1 MSPAATRPSISRG
14 VAAQK
19 PWWPSAS
26 SRFAIAVDL
35 NAFTC
40 GRSFA
45 PGSTASIAARFRS
58 NVATSISNAGVTRS
72 ERGRRFSAHRPILAR
87 PTSRNVARSLPLS
100 ATIRAISVF
109 GERLGIGRLGYREV
123 VQLDLDFVR
132 SNFPAFARPI
142 NDGQSFFE
150 NAGGSF
156 ACRQTIDALTEYY
169 TDLKVQPY
177 SEFESS
183 RRAGELMDRSR
194 ERWAEALGVEAR
206 EVVFGP
212 STTANTY
219 VLAHAFADVLEP
231 GNEVI
236 VTNQDHEAN
245 TGAIRRAAERVGCEV
260 KEWRIDPDTGLLDIA
275 DFEALL
281 SERTGLV
288 TVPHASN
295 IVGSENDVT
304 RITQLAHAV
313 GARVIVDGVSFA
325 PHSLPDVGAIGADVY
340 LFSLYKTY
348 SVHQGLMV
356 RAGRADGRT
365 PEPEPLLQRQR
376 ERQAPQPGGTRPRAG
391 GVGRRGARLR
401 RSAPPAPWRIGHRRS
416 PHGGHE
422 RLDAVARA
430 TRMHSHRCCSTRSPV
445 ATTSGSSDQ
454 RRSMPSRVTAARPSH
469 SARSSRDPQE
479 VAHALV
485 ERGVQTSSGHYY
497 AARVLDGLG
506 IDPDRGV
513 VRLSFVHY
521 TSPADVER
529 AVDALA
535 DVFGSS

>member
-1 MSPAATRPSISRG
+1 MTVTVPNRA
-14 VAAQK
+14 
-19 PWWPSAS
+19 
-26 SRFAIAVDL
+26 
-35 NAFTC
+35 
-40 GRSFA
+40 
-45 PGSTASIAARFRS
+45 GSEHEW
-58 NVATSISNAGVTRS
+58 VGWGGG
-72 ERGRRFSAHRPILAR
+72 GRR
-87 PTSRNVARSLPLS
+87 
-100 ATIRAISVF
+100 
-109 GERLGIGRLGYREV
+109 YREF

-156 ACRQTIDALTEYY
+156 ACRQTIDALTGYY

-194 ERWAEALGVEAR
+194 ERWAEALGVESR

-219 VLAHAFADVLEP
+219 VLAHAFAEVLEP

-245 TGAIRRAAERVGCEV
+245 TGAIRRAAERIGCEV
-260 KEWRIDPDTGLLDIA
+260 KEWRIDPGTGLLDIA
-275 DFEALL
+275 DFEELL

-304 RITQLAHAV
+304 RITQLAHGV

-356 RAGRADGRT
+356 VRAGLMAELPNQSHFFNDSVSDKRLNPAGPDHAQVASAGAVLDYVEALHLHHGGSATDDLRT
-365 PEPEPLLQRQR
+365 AVTSVSALWRGHEDALTPLLLGALADRDDVR
-376 ERQAPQPGGTRPRAG
+376 LLGPATLD
-391 GVGRRGARLR
+391 GVE
-401 RSAPPAPWRIGHRRS
+401 GHRCPTIAFS
-416 PHGGHE
+416 P
-422 RLDAVARA
+422 LA
-430 TRMHSHRCCSTRSPV
+430 
-445 ATTSGSSDQ
+445 
-454 RRSMPSRVTAARPSH
+454 
-469 SARSSRDPQE
+469 RDPQE
-479 VAHALV
+479 VAHELV

-497 AARVLDGLG
+497 AARVLDALG

-521 TSPADVER
+521 TSPDDVAR
-529 AVDALA
+529 AVDALG
-535 DVFGSS
+535 DVFGSN

>member
-1 MSPAATRPSISRG
+1 MPVQPKWRVV
-14 VAAQK
+14 VA
-19 PWWPSAS
+19 
-26 SRFAIAVDL
+26 
-35 NAFTC
+35 
-40 GRSFA
+40 
-45 PGSTASIAARFRS
+45 
-58 NVATSISNAGVTRS
+58 
-72 ERGRRFSAHRPILAR
+72 
-87 PTSRNVARSLPLS
+87 LS
-100 ATIRAISVF
+100 ATLAGFS
-109 GERLGIGRLGYREV
+109 GSGYRDI

-132 SNFPAFARPI
+132 SNFPALSHPI

-156 ACRQTIDALTEYY
+156 ACRHTIDALTEYY

-194 ERWAEALGVEAR
+194 ARWAEALGVQAR

-212 STTANTY
+212 STSANTY

-245 TGAIRRAAERVGCEV
+245 TGAIRRAAERVGCNV
-260 KEWRIDPDTGLLDIA
+260 KEWRIDAATGLLDIA

-304 RITQLAHAV
+304 RITQLAHGV

-356 RAGRADGRT
+356 VRAGLMAELPNQSHFFNDSVSDKRLN
-365 PEPEPLLQRQR
+365 P
-376 ERQAPQPGGTRPRAG
+376 AG
-391 GVGRRGARLR
+391 PDHAQVASAGAVLDYIE
-401 RSAPPAPWRIGHRRS
+401 AFHRH
-416 PHGGHE
+416 HGGSATDDLRTAVASASALWRVHE
-422 RLDAVARA
+422 DELTPQVLGALAGRDDVRLLGPATLDAVDG
-430 TRMHSHRCCSTRSPV
+430 HRLPTIAFSPL
-445 ATTSGSSDQ
+445 T
-454 RRSMPSRVTAARPSH
+454 
-469 SARSSRDPQE
+469 RDPQD
-479 VAHALV
+479 VAHSLV

-497 AARVLDGLG
+497 AARVLEGLG
-506 IDPDRGV
+506 VDPDRGV

-521 TSPADVER
+521 TSPDDIRR
-529 AVDALA
+529 AVDALG
-535 DVFGSS
+535 DVLDSR

>member
-1 MSPAATRPSISRG
+1 MHRR
-14 VAAQK
+14 
-19 PWWPSAS
+19 WWSCG
-26 SRFAIAVDL
+26 AV
-35 NAFTC
+35 TV
-40 GRSFA
+40 S
-45 PGSTASIAARFRS
+45 
-58 NVATSISNAGVTRS
+58 
-72 ERGRRFSAHRPILAR
+72 
-87 PTSRNVARSLPLS
+87 
-100 ATIRAISVF
+100 
-109 GERLGIGRLGYREV
+109 Y

-132 SNFPAFARPI
+132 SNFPAFSRPI

-194 ERWAEALGVEAR
+194 ERWAEALGVQAR

-212 STTANTY
+212 STSANTY
-219 VLAHAFADVLEP
+219 VLAHAFADVLEA

-245 TGAIRRAAERVGCEV
+245 TGAIRRVAERLGCAV
-260 KEWRIDPDTGLLDIA
+260 KEWTTDPETGLLDI
-275 DFEALL
+275 DQFEALL

-295 IVGSENDVT
+295 IIGSENDVASVT
-304 RITQLAHAV
+304 RLAHGV

-325 PHSLPDVGAIGADVY
+325 PHTIPDVGAIGADVY

-356 RAGRADGRT
+356 ARAGLMAELPNQSHFFNDAVADKRLNPAGPDHAQVASAGAVLDYVEALHRHHGGASTDDLRAAAAGVSRLWRAHEDELT
-365 PEPEPLLQRQR
+365 PRLLQ
-376 ERQAPQPGGTRPRAG
+376 ALA
-391 GVGRRGARLR
+391 ARDDVRLLG
-401 RSAPPAPWRIGHRRS
+401 PAT
-416 PHGGHE
+416 
-422 RLDAVARA
+422 LDAVAG
-430 TRMHSHRCCSTRSPV
+430 HRCPTIAFSPL
-445 ATTSGSSDQ
+445 A
-454 RRSMPSRVTAARPSH
+454 H
-469 SARSSRDPQE
+469 DPQQ

-506 IDPDRGV
+506 LDPDRGV

-521 TSPADVER
+521 TSSDDVDR
-529 AVDALA
+529 AVSALD
-535 DVFGSS
+535 DVLG

>member
-1 MSPAATRPSISRG
+1 M
-14 VAAQK
+14 
-19 PWWPSAS
+19 
-26 SRFAIAVDL
+26 
-35 NAFTC
+35 
-40 GRSFA
+40 
-45 PGSTASIAARFRS
+45 
-58 NVATSISNAGVTRS
+58 
-72 ERGRRFSAHRPILAR
+72 
-87 PTSRNVARSLPLS
+87 
-100 ATIRAISVF
+100 
-109 GERLGIGRLGYREV
+109 
-123 VQLDLDFVR
+123 QLDLDFVR
-132 SNFPAFARPI
+132 SNFPAFARSI

-169 TDLKVQPY
+169 TDFKVQPY
-177 SEFESS
+177 SEFDSS
-183 RRAGELMDRSR
+183 RIAGELMDHSR
-194 ERWAEALGVEAR
+194 ERWAQALGVEAR

-245 TGAIRRAAERVGCEV
+245 TGAIRRAAERVGCAI

-325 PHSLPDVGAIGADVY
+325 PHSIPDVAAIGADVY

-356 RAGRADGRT
+356 VRAGLMAELPNQSHFFNDSVADKRLNPAGPDHAQVASAGAVLDYCEALHQHHGGSVGDDLRTAVAHASTLWRAHEDSLT
-365 PEPEPLLQRQR
+365 PLLLDALVDRDD
-376 ERQAPQPGGTRPRAG
+376 
-391 GVGRRGARLR
+391 VRLLG
-401 RSAPPAPWRIGHRRS
+401 PAT
-416 PHGGHE
+416 
-422 RLDAVARA
+422 LDAVDG
-430 TRMHSHRCCSTRSPV
+430 HRCPTIAFSPLV
-445 ATTSGSSDQ
+445 K
-454 RRSMPSRVTAARPSH
+454 
-469 SARSSRDPQE
+469 DPHD

-521 TSPADVER
+521 TSPDDVAR
-529 AVDALA
+529 AVGALIE
-535 DVFGSS
+535 VLGSS

>member
-1 MSPAATRPSISRG
+1 M
-14 VAAQK
+14 
-19 PWWPSAS
+19 
-26 SRFAIAVDL
+26 
-35 NAFTC
+35 
-40 GRSFA
+40 
-45 PGSTASIAARFRS
+45 
-58 NVATSISNAGVTRS
+58 
-72 ERGRRFSAHRPILAR
+72 
-87 PTSRNVARSLPLS
+87 
-100 ATIRAISVF
+100 
-109 GERLGIGRLGYREV
+109 
-123 VQLDLDFVR
+123 QLDLDFVR
-132 SNFPAFARPI
+132 SQFPAFGRPI
-142 NDGQSFFE
+142 NSGQSFFE

-183 RRAGELMDRSR
+183 RRGGELMDRSR

-260 KEWRIDPDTGLLDIA
+260 KEWRIDPDTGLLDID

-281 SERTGLV
+281 TERTGLI

-304 RITQLAHAV
+304 RITQLAHGV

-325 PHSLPDVGAIGADVY
+325 PHSLPDIGAIGADVY

-356 RAGRADGRT
+356 VRAGLMAELPNQSHYFNDIVSDKRLN
-365 PEPEPLLQRQR
+365 P
-376 ERQAPQPGGTRPRAG
+376 AG
-391 GVGRRGARLR
+391 PDHAQVASAGAVLDYVE
-401 RSAPPAPWRIGHRRS
+401 ALHRH
-416 PHGGHE
+416 HGGSPSDDL
-422 RLDAVARA
+422 RTAVAGA
-430 TRMHSHRCCSTRSPV
+430 S
-445 ATTSGSSDQ
+445 
-454 RRSMPSRVTAARPSH
+454 
-469 SARSSRDPQE
+469 
-479 VAHALV
+479 
-485 ERGVQTSSGHYY
+485 
-497 AARVLDGLG
+497 
-506 IDPDRGV
+506 
-513 VRLSFVHY
+513 
-521 TSPADVER
+521 
-529 AVDALA
+529 DALA
-535 DVFGSS
+535 VSRGCTDPATARRARRP

>member
-1 MSPAATRPSISRG
+1 MVGGETG
-14 VAAQK
+14 
-19 PWWPSAS
+19 
-26 SRFAIAVDL
+26 
-35 NAFTC
+35 
-40 GRSFA
+40 G
-45 PGSTASIAARFRS
+45 G
-58 NVATSISNAGVTRS
+58 AGV
-72 ERGRRFSAHRPILAR
+72 RGGS
-87 PTSRNVARSLPLS
+87 
-100 ATIRAISVF
+100 
-109 GERLGIGRLGYREV
+109 GYRDS

-132 SNFPAFARPI
+132 SNFPAFSRPI
-142 NDGQSFFE
+142 NEGQSFFE

-156 ACRQTIDALTEYY
+156 ACRQTIDAMHEYY
-169 TDLKVQPY
+169 TDVKVQPY

-212 STTANTY
+212 STSANTY

-245 TGAIRRAAERVGCEV
+245 TGAIRRATERVGCTI
-260 KEWRIDPDTGLLDIA
+260 KEWRTDPDTGLLDVA

-356 RAGRADGRT
+356 VRAGLMAELPNQSHFFNDNVADKRLN
-365 PEPEPLLQRQR
+365 P
-376 ERQAPQPGGTRPRAG
+376 AG
-391 GVGRRGARLR
+391 PDHAQVA
-401 RSAPPAPWRIGHRRS
+401 SAAAVLDYIEGLHQH
-416 PHGGHE
+416 HGGSAADDLRTATASASSLWRAHE
-422 RLDAVARA
+422 DSLTPRLLDAIADRDSVRLLGPARLDAVAG
-430 TRMHSHRCCSTRSPV
+430 HRCPTITFSPL
-445 ATTSGSSDQ
+445 
-454 RRSMPSRVTAARPSH
+454 ARE
-469 SARSSRDPQE
+469 PQD

-506 IDPDRGV
+506 VDADRGV

-521 TSPADVER
+521 TSPADVDR
-529 AVDALA
+529 AVDALG
-535 DVFGSS
+535 DVLA